1 MFRTFSIMML
11 SLLVFAGSQAE
22 AALRAS
28 LTQQGPDIEAAETY
42 AISGRSS
49 RTSATAIFDEVGKRI
64 RQSYYR
70 NSYEVD
76 GYSPVTSTPEAAVQ
90 ELLVTKGEWSGL
102 NAQDE
107 ATLRAWIRDHRVQE
121 AQIVGLS
128 TNYMSGTGVEDL
140 YYFLSETEDVV
151 LVIRA
156 FWYAE

>member
-1 MFRTFSIMML
+1 M
-11 SLLVFAGSQAE
+11 
-22 AALRAS
+22 
-28 LTQQGPDIEAAETY
+28 
-42 AISGRSS
+42 
-49 RTSATAIFDEVGKRI
+49 FDEVGKRI

-128 TNYMSGTGVEDL
+128 TNSMSGTGVEDL

>member
-1 MFRTFSIMML
+1 MFRTFSVMML
-11 SLLVFAGSQAE
+11 SLFVFAGSQAE

-28 LTQQGPDIEAAETY
+28 LTQQGPDIEAAELY

-49 RTSATAIFDEVGKRI
+49 RTSATAIFAEVGKRI
-64 RQSYYR
+64 RQDYYR
-70 NSYEVD
+70 RSYEVD
-76 GYSPVTSTPEAAVQ
+76 GYSPVTSTPQVAVQ
-90 ELLVTKGEWSGL
+90 ELLASKGEWGGMS
-102 NAQDE
+102 ADDE
-107 ATLRAWIRDHRVQE
+107 AALQAWIRDHRVQE

-128 TNYMSGTGVEDL
+128 TNYMSGTVLEDL